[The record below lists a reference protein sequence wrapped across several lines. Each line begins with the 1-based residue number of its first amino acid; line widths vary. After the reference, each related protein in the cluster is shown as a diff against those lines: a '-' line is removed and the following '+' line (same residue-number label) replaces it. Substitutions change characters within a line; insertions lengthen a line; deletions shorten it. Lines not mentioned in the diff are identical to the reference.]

1 METFNI
7 EKSKLINNVKE
18 FAIKKHDAPEPQRYG
33 TAPYSFHLNGVVEV
47 ALRYIHLVPEADREN
62 VIAACYAHDICEDT
76 DITPSKLQ
84 KMFNKEVAWIV
95 YRVTNEFGWTRKEKN
110 FKTYPKIWPCDKAI
124 FVKLCDRI
132 FNTGYSKSGV
142 DKESARKYKTYTEEY
157 IIFRASLKT
166 RDLYPEMWRELDS
179 LNTY

>member
-1 METFNI
+1 MDIANQNLTEACKN
-7 EKSKLINNVKE
+7 

-33 TAPYSFHLNGVVEV
+33 TAPYSSHLSGVVEV
-47 ALRYIHLVPEADREN
+47 ALRYIYLIPEADRAN
-62 VIAACYAHDICEDT
+62 VICACWLHDICEDT

-84 KMFNKEVAWIV
+84 KMFNKDIAWIV
-95 YRVTNEFGWTRKEKN
+95 YRVTNEFGWTRQEKN

-132 FNTGYSKSGV
+132 FNTRYSKCGN

-157 IIFRASLKT
+157 IIFRAALKQ
-166 RDLYPEMWRELDS
+166 RDLYPEMWNELDS

>member
-1 METFNI
+1 MSLI
-7 EKSKLINNVKE
+7 EKAKQ

-33 TAPYSFHLNGVVEV
+33 TALYSFHVNGVVDV
-47 ALRYIHLVPEADREN
+47 CLRYIHLIPEADRPD
-62 VIAACYAHDICEDT
+62 VICACYLHDICEDT

-84 KMFNKEVAWIV
+84 KMFNKDIAWIV
-95 YRVTNEFGWTRKEKN
+95 YRVTNEFGWTRTEKN

-132 FNTGYSKSGV
+132 FNTSYSKSGRFT
-142 DKESARKYKTYTEEY
+142 DKESAIKYNTYTEEY
-157 IIFRASLKT
+157 IIFRAAINV
-166 RDLYPEMWRELDS
+166 RNMYPEMWDELDK